1 MVTTPN
7 KVPAKSEKS
16 SVSSE
21 KSTVSAVASDSPVKT
36 GQAGAASAK
45 KSVSSGVPEAQKT
58 PSGSVTS
65 SEAAPTVAVS
75 KARATP
81 AKSSA
86 SKTARPQRAAAA
98 DASKPAEKSAGATT
112 AKTMAAPVKKSAQTV
127 KPVTAQQAEAA
138 KTTASTA
145 TKAASSAAGKATEPA
160 PKAPEIVAPVA
171 KVAVS
176 VDDKAADDTI
186 KIEQKVETGIP
197 LPLVPVSQ
205 LFEVWQSGD
214 VAELVT
220 SAQEAAN
227 EALAS
232 MVDVVA
238 DQSDVFSNAGSQFA
252 CQCEDLLQ
260 SQFSNWDDV
269 MQASSK
275 IAESSGLLGKEW
287 MAWMQRE
294 FDAAQSDFEALA
306 KVESIEDV
314 QEINGRI
321 VKRLIDDGFDEQSR
335 IQEIW
340 LGMWNDGISLMGKS
354 WETKQAG

>member
-1 MVTTPN
+1 
-7 KVPAKSEKS
+7 
-16 SVSSE
+16 
-21 KSTVSAVASDSPVKT
+21 
-36 GQAGAASAK
+36 
-45 KSVSSGVPEAQKT
+45 
-58 PSGSVTS
+58 
-65 SEAAPTVAVS
+65 
-75 KARATP
+75 
-81 AKSSA
+81 
-86 SKTARPQRAAAA
+86 
-98 DASKPAEKSAGATT
+98 
-112 AKTMAAPVKKSAQTV
+112 MAAPVKKSAQTV
-127 KPVTAQQAEAA
+127 KSVTAQQAEAA
-138 KTTASTA
+138 KTTASA
-145 TKAASSAAGKATEPA
+145 ASKAAEPA
-160 PKAPEIVAPVA
+160 PKAPEIVA